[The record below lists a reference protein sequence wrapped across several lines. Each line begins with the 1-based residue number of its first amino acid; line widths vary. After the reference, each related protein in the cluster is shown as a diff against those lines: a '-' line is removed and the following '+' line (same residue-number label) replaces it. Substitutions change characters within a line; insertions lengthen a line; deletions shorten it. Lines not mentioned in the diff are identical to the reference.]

1 MLKKIF
7 IICSLCLSVYATA
20 GAAVQSA
27 DFSCRGLYIGDTYE
41 QMKAAFG
48 EPRYDM
54 DWLVQGVM
62 VRYYMYPHEVKVGLD
77 LRTKT
82 VRDIQI
88 KDKAYVARDGI
99 KLGATP
105 YKIKQVYGQTQ
116 KQMIEGSVYYIYR
129 SGQKDQARL
138 LLQTDPAEGYLE
150 AFRLTNLPL
159 AEEIS
164 EDEADV
170 ADEPDRGD
178 VNDLFIKSKEID
190 VSNVQPVN

>member
-1 MLKKIF
+1 MLKKFF

-20 GAAVQSA
+20 AAAVQSE

-54 DWLVQGVM
+54 DRLVQGVM
-62 VRYYMYPHEVKVGLD
+62 IRYYMYPHEVQVGLD

-88 KDKAYVARDGI
+88 KDRDYVARDGI

-116 KQMIEGSVYYIYR
+116 KEMIEGSVYYIYR

-138 LLQTDPAEGYLE
+138 LLQTDPTEGYLE
-150 AFRLTNLPL
+150 AFRLTNLPF

-164 EDEADV
+164 DDEADV
-170 ADEPDRGD
+170 ADRGD

-190 VSNVQPVN
+190 VSNVQAAS

>member
-1 MLKKIF
+1 MLKNFF
-7 IICSLCLSVYATA
+7 IIFSLWFSVYATA
-20 GAAVQSA
+20 AAAVQSE

-54 DWLVQGVM
+54 DRLVEGVM
-62 VRYYMYPHEVKVGLD
+62 IRYYMYPHEVKVGLD

-82 VRDIQI
+82 VADIQI
-88 KDKAYVARDGI
+88 KDKDYVGRDGI

-105 YKIKQVYGQTQ
+105 YKIKQVYGKTQ
-116 KQMIEGSVYYIYR
+116 KQMVEGSVYYIYR
-129 SGQKDQARL
+129 SGQNNQVRL
-138 LLQTDPAEGYLE
+138 LLQTDPTEGYLE
-150 AFRLTNLPL
+150 AFRLTNLPV

-164 EDEADV
+164 GDEADL
-170 ADEPDRGD
+170 ADETDRGD

-190 VSNVQPVN
+190 VSNVQTAS

>member
-7 IICSLCLSVYATA
+7 IILSLCLSVYATA
-20 GAAVQSA
+20 GAAVQSE
-27 DFSCRGLYIGDTYE
+27 DFSCRGLHIGDTYD
-41 QMKAAFG
+41 QMKVAFG

-54 DWLVQGVM
+54 DRLVQGVM
-62 VRYYMYPHEVKVGLD
+62 IRYYMYPHEVQVGLD

-82 VRDIQI
+82 IRDIQI
-88 KDKAYVARDGI
+88 KDKDYVARDGI
-99 KLGATP
+99 KIGATP

-116 KQMIEGSVYYIYR
+116 KEMIEGSVYYIYR
-129 SGQKDQARL
+129 SGQKDEVRL
-138 LLQTDPAEGYLE
+138 LLQTDPTEGYLE
-150 AFRLTNLPL
+150 AFRLTNLPF

-170 ADEPDRGD
+170 ADETDRGD

-190 VSNVQPVN
+190 VSNVQAAS

>member
-1 MLKKIF
+1 MLKKFF

-20 GAAVQSA
+20 AAAVQSE

-54 DWLVQGVM
+54 DRLVQGVM
-62 VRYYMYPHEVKVGLD
+62 IRYYMYPHEVQVGLD

-88 KDKAYVARDGI
+88 KDRDYVARDGI

-116 KQMIEGSVYYIYR
+116 KEMIEGSVYYIYR
-129 SGQKDQARL
+129 SGQKDEVRL
-138 LLQTDPAEGYLE
+138 LLQTDPTEGYLE
-150 AFRLTNLPL
+150 AFRLTNLPF
-159 AEEIS
+159 AEGIS

-170 ADEPDRGD
+170 GDETDRGD

-190 VSNVQPVN
+190 VSNVQTAS